1 MPDSNTFDLLTN
13 IGLTQIHESVMFT
26 DEPKLPTFVCEPN
39 NNAINKFICND
50 VYGQGSSY
58 DEIDAKIKSI
68 GEFFERLCIYNP
80 HTSKLINS
88 KYNRN
93 DQIDPKSFI
102 CYSNGQFKNKKQ
114 FLNTIDNSS
123 FDWFPVHDLIN
134 NKTLMLPAQL
144 IYLNSDFNDGL
155 MLRREQITTGAAF
168 NKKNNDNLAF
178 KSGFLEVIE
187 RDAYITSYL
196 TKRKIPEIKNF
207 PKIIQN
213 MIEYLDRYKLKC
225 HVFDITTDLNVP
237 TFMTITIDDTG
248 IGPAVDVGTSSGY
261 DYTDTIY
268 HSIKESIQA
277 RRVSRFLKETGFYSV
292 TNDVVKTMQDRYYYW
307 YEVNKIKDLNFW
319 LNNNDKISYDRLPT
333 YSKSLQETKSIFSEK
348 NYHIYV
354 ADITIDELKCVGFEV
369 LKVIIP
375 ELHPLYLDER
385 AKSLFSIHGGI
396 ISDDIT
402 LKPHPFA

>member
-1 MPDSNTFDLLTN
+1 
-13 IGLTQIHESVMFT
+13 
-26 DEPKLPTFVCEPN
+26 
-39 NNAINKFICND
+39 
-50 VYGQGSSY
+50 
-58 DEIDAKIKSI
+58 
-68 GEFFERLCIYNP
+68 
-80 HTSKLINS
+80 
-88 KYNRN
+88 
-93 DQIDPKSFI
+93 
-102 CYSNGQFKNKKQ
+102 
-114 FLNTIDNSS
+114 
-123 FDWFPVHDLIN
+123 
-134 NKTLMLPAQL
+134 MLPAQL

-178 KSGFLEVIE
+178 KAGFLEVIE

>member
-1 MPDSNTFDLLTN
+1 M
-13 IGLTQIHESVMFT
+13 GYLTQ
-26 DEPKLPTFVCEPN
+26 
-39 NNAINKFICND
+39 
-50 VYGQGSSY
+50 
-58 DEIDAKIKSI
+58 
-68 GEFFERLCIYNP
+68 
-80 HTSKLINS
+80 
-88 KYNRN
+88 
-93 DQIDPKSFI
+93 
-102 CYSNGQFKNKKQ
+102 
-114 FLNTIDNSS
+114 
-123 FDWFPVHDLIN
+123 
-134 NKTLMLPAQL
+134 
-144 IYLNSDFNDGL
+144 
-155 MLRREQITTGAAF
+155 
-168 NKKNNDNLAF
+168 
-178 KSGFLEVIE
+178 
-187 RDAYITSYL
+187 
-196 TKRKIPEIKNF
+196 
-207 PKIIQN
+207 
-213 MIEYLDRYKLKC
+213 
-225 HVFDITTDLNVP
+225 
-237 TFMTITIDDTG
+237 IDDTG

-319 LNNNDKISYDRLPT
+319 LNDNDKISYDRLPT

-348 NYHIYV
+348 NYHVYV

>member
-1 MPDSNTFDLLTN
+1 MILHVHPN
-13 IGLTQIHESVMFT
+13 I
-26 DEPKLPTFVCEPN
+26 
-39 NNAINKFICND
+39 
-50 VYGQGSSY
+50 
-58 DEIDAKIKSI
+58 IDAKIKSI

-102 CYSNGQFKNKKQ
+102 CYSNKQFKNKKQ

-144 IYLNSDFNDGL
+144 IYLNFDFNDGL

-178 KSGFLEVIE
+178 KAGFLEVIE

-261 DYTDTIY
+261 DCTDTIY

-319 LNNNDKISYDRLPT
+319 LNDNDKISYDRLPT
-333 YSKSLQETKSIFSEK
+333 YSKSLQDTKSIFSEK
-348 NYHIYV
+348 NYHVYV

-375 ELHPLYLDER
+375 ELHPLYLDGTC
-385 AKSLFSIHGGI
+385 KI
-396 ISDDIT
+396 II
-402 LKPHPFA
+402 